1 MLYLI
6 IGAQE
11 RARKKLKKFATLKK
25 MNIKDERN
33 IELLYMFQ
41 ENHLR
46 ELIELMDKIWK
57 SLLGF

>member
-1 MLYLI
+1 MLCLI

-46 ELIELMDKIWK
+46 ELIELMDKI
-57 SLLGF
+57 

>member
-1 MLYLI
+1 
-6 IGAQE
+6 
-11 RARKKLKKFATLKK
+11 